1 MVIVYCDYTSFYI
14 YIFILRVNLLLVF
27 LRVRCIPHQNS
38 QRLFWASV
46 CVWTIWKDV
55 KLLLPILP
63 GHSSCFFWHGKR
75 VKLPWFLVA
84 LSHFISSR
92 GPLGNIA
99 VSGQG
104 RRCNVPVK
112 TYLQF
117 SDFFVNGNRLSQEP
131 ACRFQTIFKPNLMSG
146 RERFASSK
154 DVEIQTS
161 RFFSDLVF
169 ILFLSGLM
177 ECFCT

>member
-1 MVIVYCDYTSFYI
+1 MSSHIDSFSTYYLYHLVPCYLEFLIFLHCVTLHIYTCSHF
-14 YIFILRVNLLLVF
+14 
-27 LRVRCIPHQNS
+27 C
-38 QRLFWASV
+38 V
-46 CVWTIWKDV
+46 CVKHLNRCKTSTFTWHLNCCKTSTWAGGRWGTLQSAANEDAACSTKT
-55 KLLLPILP
+55 LQC
-63 GHSSCFFWHGKR
+63 SCE
-75 VKLPWFLVA
+75 
-84 LSHFISSR
+84 
-92 GPLGNIA
+92 
-99 VSGQG
+99 
-104 RRCNVPVK
+104 NVPAIF
-112 TYLQF
+112 Q
-117 SDFFVNGNRLSQEP
+117 FFVNGNRLSQEP

>member
-1 MVIVYCDYTSFYI
+1 MTNLSICQKSPASAGRVCEPSEKMKTSTSEFTCSF
-14 YIFILRVNLLLVF
+14 FILLLAREKMLKLLSLIFVGIISF
-27 LRVRCIPHQNS
+27 HFKQGAAGEHCS
-38 QRLFWASV
+38 QRPTKTLQ
-46 CVWTIWKDV
+46 C
-55 KLLLPILP
+55 
-63 GHSSCFFWHGKR
+63 SCE
-75 VKLPWFLVA
+75 
-84 LSHFISSR
+84 
-92 GPLGNIA
+92 
-99 VSGQG
+99 
-104 RRCNVPVK
+104 NVPAIF
-112 TYLQF
+112 Q
-117 SDFFVNGNRLSQEP
+117 FFVNGNRLSQEP